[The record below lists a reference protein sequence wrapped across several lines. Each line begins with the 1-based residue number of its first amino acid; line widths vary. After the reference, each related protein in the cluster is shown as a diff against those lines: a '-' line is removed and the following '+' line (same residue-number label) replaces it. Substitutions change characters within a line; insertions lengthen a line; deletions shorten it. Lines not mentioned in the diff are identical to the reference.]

1 VKKPPEEPPAPLEQ
15 PEPSAGLFPEQFG
28 QPDVPGIVLGDGAR
42 ELAGPLGV
50 FCGSGDLGVG
60 EVAD

>member
-1 VKKPPEEPPAPLEQ
+1 
-15 PEPSAGLFPEQFG
+15 
-28 QPDVPGIVLGDGAR
+28 LGDGAR

-60 EVAD
+60 EVADWEGLGVVEFPIGGGVIRFALEI